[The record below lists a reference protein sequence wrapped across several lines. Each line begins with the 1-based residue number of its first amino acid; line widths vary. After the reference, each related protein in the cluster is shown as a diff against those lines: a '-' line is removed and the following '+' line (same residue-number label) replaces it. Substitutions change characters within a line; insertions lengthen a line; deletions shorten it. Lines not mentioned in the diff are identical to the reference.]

1 MRCGGGFDE
10 GLRMRISVG
19 AAVAAVVTAGV
30 LIAAGRPSLRPGG
43 LLTRGQLDKAAPGCK
58 WWFCA
63 QPAGDRRAAAVSA
76 ATHPGY
82 TVEEVDNL
90 PHAEQMTLAPQ
101 MGQYLGAYT
110 SKLPAARPPR
120 LLPARPTSAEL
131 EQQAREF
138 VPAEVA
144 AQAAARNLG
153 VRVAPFRAPL
163 SSTEEY
169 YDWALQSL
177 HAIPRGMGGTLQSSA
192 QRVQVRYHPRGPGPN
207 VRVVP
212 APQASRD
219 YESSAEGG
227 SYGPGARGQRLQR
240 PMRAHASRVPTR
252 GRTKKLAVVPARQQ
266 QLLASR
272 AGGASVLSAIKAGGQ
287 AYVDKLEAQLA
298 EASATEAKAKMVMKV
313 LHNPGAQLIPAG

>member
-1 MRCGGGFDE
+1 
-10 GLRMRISVG
+10 MRISVG

-101 MGQYLGAYT
+101 MGQYFGAYT
-110 SKLPAARPPR
+110 SKLPAAARPPP

-144 AQAAARNLG
+144 AKAAARNLG

-252 GRTKKLAVVPARQQ
+252 GRTKKLGVVPARQQ

-298 EASATEAKAKMVMKV
+298 EASATEAKAKKVMKV